1 MSLHF
6 LLFLFRVLAS
16 LNLPAAIEDVGGQ
29 KVPQSVLEKSQQI
42 KDMGGLAYLD
52 KLIADLPELLTRNR
66 EILDEVGLNRTLMQL

>member
-1 MSLHF
+1 M
-6 LLFLFRVLAS
+6 LAS